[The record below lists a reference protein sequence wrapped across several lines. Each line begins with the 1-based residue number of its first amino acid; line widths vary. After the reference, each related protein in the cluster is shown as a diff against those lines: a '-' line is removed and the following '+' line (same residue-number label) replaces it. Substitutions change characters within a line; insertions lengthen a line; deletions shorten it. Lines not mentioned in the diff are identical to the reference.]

1 VSDRTFNV
9 HMMTVASTTI
19 PVVVTAE
26 KLAEIA
32 ENLDVPVAD
41 LTVDD
46 LLDWLIEQAGENTPS
61 SLCHRCS
68 GGNFASQASLELG
81 DEWSTADEWLYTRG
95 TVTTADIAVETT
107 ETTETTKTTNSR
119 EMGD

>member
-61 SLCHRCS
+61 SLCRRCS

-81 DEWSTADEWLYTRG
+81 DEWSTADEWLYTRR
-95 TVTTADIAVETT
+95 TATTADIAVETT
-107 ETTETTKTTNSR
+107 ETAKTTNSR